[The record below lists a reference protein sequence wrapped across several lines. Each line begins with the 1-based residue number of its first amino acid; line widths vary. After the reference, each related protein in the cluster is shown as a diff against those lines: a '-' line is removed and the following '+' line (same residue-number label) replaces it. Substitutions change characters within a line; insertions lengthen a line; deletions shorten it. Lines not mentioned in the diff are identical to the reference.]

1 MAIIPH
7 EKTSC
12 GGLTLHRIQTDKYK
26 TTTVVMQFKAKLTK
40 DTVTERAL
48 LPYVLQSGTA
58 QYGSSKAVRTELEKL
73 YGATLGVDLAKK
85 GDFHIMTF
93 RMDFANE
100 KFLSEDDPLFKKA
113 LTLLADVVMNPKTGY
128 AGFDPSIVEKEK
140 RTMKQ
145 RIESIYDDKMRYS
158 NMRLT
163 QEMFPDEP
171 FGLHVFGE
179 SEQVDKVTSQS
190 LYDYYKKIC
199 SEDEIDLY
207 FVGNL
212 EGIEVESIVKELFPF
227 EERSSRESETTV
239 KASLEVEEKEV
250 QETQEIKQG
259 KLHMGFRSGVGYADD
274 EYYALQVFN
283 GMFGGFSHSKLFR
296 NVREKESLAY
306 YAASRYESHKGLII
320 VMSGIEAKNYSK
332 TVEIIK
338 EQLTAMRNG
347 DFNEE
352 EMKQTKTMIRNQLLE
367 TVDDA
372 KGMVELLYHG
382 VVSRKLRSIEEWLD
396 GVEAVTTED
405 ILAVAD
411 KVKLDT
417 VYFLKGEEA

>member
-26 TTTVVMQFKAKLTK
+26 TTTVVMQFKARLTK
-40 DTVTERAL
+40 ETVTKRAL
-48 LPYVLQSGTA
+48 LPYVLQSGTGT
-58 QYGSSKAVRTELEKL
+58 YPSSKAIRTELEEL

-100 KFLSEDDPLFKKA
+100 KFLSDDKPLMKKV
-113 LTLLADVVMNPKTGY
+113 LGLLADVVMNPKKGDS
-128 AGFDPSIVEKEK
+128 GFDSSIVEKEK

-145 RIESIYDDKMRYS
+145 RIQSIYDDKMRYS

-171 FGLHVFGE
+171 FGLHVYGE
-179 SEQVDKVTSQS
+179 AERVDDITPQM
-190 LYDYYKKIC
+190 LYDYYKQVAA
-199 SEDEIDLY
+199 EDEIDLY

-212 EGIEVESIVKELFPF
+212 EGIDTEGLVQELFPF
-227 EERSSRESETTV
+227 KERSTRESETTV
-239 KASLEVEEKEV
+239 KASLDIEEKEV

-259 KLHMGFRSGVGYADD
+259 KLHMGFRSGIGYVDD

-320 VMSGIEAKNYSK
+320 VMSGIEFKNYSK

-338 EQLTAMRNG
+338 EQLLAMQNG

-382 VVSRKLRSIEEWLD
+382 VVSRKLRTIEEWLEGIE
-396 GVEAVTTED
+396 GVTKEQ
-405 ILAVAD
+405 ILAVAERI
-411 KVKLDT
+411 KLDT
-417 VYFLKGEEA
+417 VYFLKGEET

>member
-113 LTLLADVVMNPKTGY
+113 LTLLADVVMNPKTGD

-382 VVSRKLRSIEEWLD
+382 VVSRKLRGIEEWLD

>member
-113 LTLLADVVMNPKTGY
+113 LTLLADVVMNPKTGNS
-128 AGFDPSIVEKEK
+128 GFDSSIVEKEK

-179 SEQVDKVTSQS
+179 SEQVDQITSQS
-190 LYDYYKKIC
+190 LYDYYKKVC
-199 SEDEIDLY
+199 SEDEVDLY

-227 EERSSRESETTV
+227 EERNSRETETTV
-239 KASLEVEEKEV
+239 KASLDVEEKEV
-250 QETQEIKQG
+250 QESQEIKQG

-320 VMSGIEAKNYSK
+320 VMSGIEFKNYSK

-347 DFNEE
+347 DFNGE

-396 GVEAVTTED
+396 GVEAVTNED

>member
-113 LTLLADVVMNPKTGY
+113 LTLLADVVMNPKTGNS
-128 AGFDPSIVEKEK
+128 GFDSSIVEKEK

-179 SEQVDKVTSQS
+179 SDQVDQITSQS
-190 LYDYYKKIC
+190 LYDYYKKVC
-199 SEDEIDLY
+199 AEDEVDLY

-212 EGIEVESIVKELFPF
+212 EGIEVENIVKELFPF
-227 EERSSRESETTV
+227 DERSSRESETTV
-239 KASLEVEEKEV
+239 KASLDVEEKEV
-250 QETQEIKQG
+250 QESQEIKQG

-320 VMSGIEAKNYSK
+320 VMSGIEFKNYSK

-396 GVEAVTTED
+396 GVEAVTKED